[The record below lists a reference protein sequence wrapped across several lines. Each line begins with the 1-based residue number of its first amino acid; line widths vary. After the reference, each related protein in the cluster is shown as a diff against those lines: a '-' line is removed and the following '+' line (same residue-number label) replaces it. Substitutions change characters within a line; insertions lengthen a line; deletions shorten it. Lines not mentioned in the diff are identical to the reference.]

1 VSSPSGVCLRF
12 LASLALLTVVATTSA
27 ESQRP
32 EPALITQGA
41 FIALS
46 VSDVDASAKWY
57 SEKLGLTIQKRIP
70 RSNGVAGAILEGGGL
85 IVEILQLDAA
95 VPLSSLSP
103 RPTSTTNV
111 HGIFKAGM
119 IVDDY
124 DGALKRLRERGVQI
138 AMGPF
143 PASGDQRANVII
155 RDNSGN
161 LIQLFAK

>member
-1 VSSPSGVCLRF
+1 MRF
-12 LASLALLTVVATTSA
+12 FASLALLFVISATTA
-27 ESQRP
+27 QSQRP
-32 EPALITQGA
+32 EPALMTRGA

-46 VSDVDASAKWY
+46 VADVDASAKWY

-70 RSNGVAGAILEGGGL
+70 RNNGVAVAILEGGGL

-95 VPLSSLSP
+95 VPLTSLSP
-103 RPTSTTNV
+103 RPASTTNV
-111 HGIFKAGM
+111 HGIFKAGV

-124 DGALKRLRERGVQI
+124 EGALTRLRERGVQI

-143 PASGDQRANVII
+143 PASADQHANVII

-161 LIQLFAK
+161 LIQLIAK

>member
-1 VSSPSGVCLRF
+1 MKRPAALGLLFVVSASP
-12 LASLALLTVVATTSA
+12 AA
-27 ESQRP
+27 SQRP
-32 EPALITQGA
+32 EPALITRGA

-46 VSDVDASAKWY
+46 VPDVEASAKWY
-57 SEKLGLTIQKRIP
+57 SEKLGLAIQKRIP
-70 RSNGVAGAILEGGGL
+70 RSNGAAVAILEGGGL

-119 IVDDY
+119 IVDDF

-143 PASGDQRANVII
+143 PASADQRANVII

-161 LIQLFAK
+161 LIQLIAK

>member
-1 VSSPSGVCLRF
+1 VLVKCR
-12 LASLALLTVVATTSA
+12 AVLALLLVAVATPA
-27 ESQRP
+27 PAQRL
-32 EPALITQGA
+32 EPALVTRGA

-46 VSDVDASAKWY
+46 VPDVDASAKWY
-57 SEKLGLTIQKRIP
+57 SEKLGLTVQKRIP
-70 RSNGVAGAILEGGGL
+70 RNNGVAGAILEGGGL

-95 VPLSSLSP
+95 VPLTSLSP

-124 DGALKRLRERGVQI
+124 EGALKRLRERGVQI

-143 PASGDQRANVII
+143 PATADQRANVII

-161 LIQLFAK
+161 LIQLIAK

>member
-1 VSSPSGVCLRF
+1 MRF
-12 LASLALLTVVATTSA
+12 LASFALLVVVAASSA

-32 EPALITQGA
+32 EPAFVTQGA

-46 VSDVDASAKWY
+46 VPDVDASAKWY

-70 RSNGVAGAILEGGGL
+70 RNNGVAAAILEGGGL
-85 IVEILQLDAA
+85 IVEILQPDAA
-95 VPLSSLSP
+95 VPLNSLSP
-103 RPTSTTNV
+103 RPTSTINV

-124 DGALKRLRERGVQI
+124 EGALKRLRERGVQV

-143 PASGDQRANVII
+143 PANGDQRANVII

>member
-1 VSSPSGVCLRF
+1 MKCRTVVGLVLI
-12 LASLALLTVVATTSA
+12 VVATPA
-27 ESQRP
+27 ASQRP
-32 EPALITQGA
+32 EPALITRGA

-46 VSDVDASAKWY
+46 VPDADASVKWY

-70 RSNGVAGAILEGGGL
+70 RTNGVTGAILEGGGL

-95 VPLSSLSP
+95 VPLTSLSP

-143 PASGDQRANVII
+143 AASADQHANVII
-155 RDNSGN
+155 RDNAGN
-161 LIQLFAK
+161 LIQIIAK